1 MLDMVERE
9 PNNGVGGAATL
20 LLIFEEKAFRKKT
33 QMQLRAVDQRLSI
46 MYVCFVPLYHLR

>member
-9 PNNGVGGAATL
+9 PNSGVGGAATL

-46 MYVCFVPLYHLR
+46 MYVCFVPL